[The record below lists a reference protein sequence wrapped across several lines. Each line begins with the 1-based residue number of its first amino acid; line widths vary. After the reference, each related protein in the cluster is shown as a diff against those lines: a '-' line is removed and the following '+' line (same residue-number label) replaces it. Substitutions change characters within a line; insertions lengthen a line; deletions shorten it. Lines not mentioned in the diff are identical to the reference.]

1 MAKKEANF
9 DIYIHGLLQ
18 EAGIAATAQGSEIY
32 EANQALR
39 TASKKQTGG
48 VGYPEY
54 TATVKDFFI
63 IIGHYQL

>member
-1 MAKKEANF
+1 
-9 DIYIHGLLQ
+9 LLQ
-18 EAGIAATAQGSEIY
+18 EAGIAATAQGSEIR
-32 EANQALR
+32 EVNQALH
-39 TASKKQTGG
+39 TASKKQTGR